1 MKVKIILLLLCVF
14 TLNAMGQKNRKA
26 VRSTKTYETSVCGN
40 IDGHNY
46 VDLGL
51 SVMWATCNVGANEI
65 SEFGNLYAFASGT
78 TEEYDWENYPYP
90 EYKNYPGDLTLPSEH
105 DTATLVWG
113 KAWRTPTYEEFLE
126 LKTRCKWLWV
136 AYGDIMGCKVI
147 GPNGNCIFLP
157 AAGSNAG
164 DFYEP
169 NVHGMY
175 WSSTIMISGPGANV
189 GSNKRLRFRNGL
201 VSLDYSH
208 GPQVS
213 MSVRPVLK

>member
-1 MKVKIILLLLCVF
+1 MKERLILLILCVF
-14 TLNAMGQKNRKA
+14 ALNAMGQKNRKA
-26 VRSTKTYETSVCGN
+26 VRPTKTYAASVCGN
-40 IDGHNY
+40 IDGHDY

-51 SVMWATCNVGANEI
+51 SVKWATCNVGANSI
-65 SEFGNLYAFASGT
+65 SEFGNHYAFASGT
-78 TEEYDWENYPYP
+78 TDEYDWENYPYE
-90 EYKNYPGDLTLPSEH
+90 EYKNYYGDMTLPSEH

-113 KAWRTPTYEEFLE
+113 NAWRTPTYKEFLE
-126 LKTRCKWLWV
+126 LKTRCKWLWTTC
-136 AYGDIMGCKVI
+136 GDIMGCKVI

-175 WSSTIMISGPGANV
+175 WSSTIMIDGPGANV
-189 GSNKRLRFRNGL
+189 GANKRLRFRNGL

-213 MSVRPVLK
+213 MSIRPVLR